1 MEQPATAPQTAPSST
16 PTPTCPL
23 CDQRASAFVVD
34 HRSLPRHQLRYGYAC
49 DCAGRFT
56 VPAEEDFFLRQRDT
70 AHRAAVAQVIRQRG
84 GTTHLDAVTFRRL
97 LLETATA

>member
-1 MEQPATAPQTAPSST
+1 MQQPAIAPQAIPSAT
-16 PTPTCPL
+16 PIPTCPL
-23 CDQRASAFVVD
+23 CDSRAGAFVVD
-34 HRSLPRHQLRYGYAC
+34 HRNLPRHQLRYGYAC

-70 AHRAAVAQVIRQRG
+70 AHRQVVAQVMRQRSG
-84 GTTHLDAVTFRRL
+84 IIHLDAVTFRRL